1 MQQQAAWPSPSH
13 SAVPL
18 GREAAPL
25 TPPTSRLLAAS
36 SQVQESL
43 EHATAE
49 AMRVADG
56 PLVDGSDSARDDDD
70 DDEDDGHDPRPALD
84 SFVEL
89 KMENGIWRAAQV
101 GVCPHC
107 LLTRAARLPR
117 APTPP
122 PP

>member
-13 SAVPL
+13 SAVAL

-25 TPPTSRLLAAS
+25 TPAFRLLAAS

-43 EHATAE
+43 ERATAE
-49 AMRVADG
+49 AMRVADA
-56 PLVDGSDSARDDDD
+56 PLVDGSDSERDEEEEDD
-70 DDEDDGHDPRPALD
+70 DDGHDPRPALD

-89 KMENGIWRAAQV
+89 KMESGSWRAAQV